1 MKCEKVQ
8 RKARD
13 VIKDVKQLH
22 QKGRL
27 KGLNLQF
34 LSRECLVTNVKALNE
49 VNATLLTHQIL
60 Q

>member
-1 MKCEKVQ
+1 M
-8 RKARD
+8 
-13 VIKDVKQLH
+13 IKDVKQLH

-34 LSRECLVTNVKALNE
+34 LSRECLVTNVKALKE